1 MKRGPGTNG
10 IKLDEGI
17 MLLRASKDKVAA
29 FNKIRNANV
38 LAEKLFN
45 LEISKYPELIEMEES
60 NKKYDEIYTI
70 YDEYNNKIKEF
81 SLMSWSKL
89 DASLLLQEAEKNFRI
104 VNKLLNKNPHV
115 ENMPPFV

>member
-17 MLLRASKDKVAA
+17 MLLRGSKDKVAA

-70 YDEYNNKIKEF
+70 YDDYNKKIKEF

-104 VNKLLNKNPHV
+104 VNKL
-115 ENMPPFV
+115 

>member
-1 MKRGPGTNG
+1 MKKGPGTNG

-17 MLLRASKDKVAA
+17 TLLRASKEKVAQ
-29 FNKIRNANV
+29 FNRIRNANV

-60 NKKYDEIYTI
+60 NKKYDVIYSV
-70 YDEYNNKIKEF
+70 YDEYNKKIKEF

-89 DASLLLQEAEKNFRI
+89 DASLLSQEAEKNFKI
-104 VNKLLNKNPHV
+104 VTRL
-115 ENMPPFV
+115 